1 MNNEKLIDAIGMLDD
16 KLIVDAKKEHFR
28 ISFYIKAIAAVLIIA
43 LIPVAV
49 LAGMQFFGRHLYTD
63 SSDPKYKY
71 AFNTSEY
78 KALCEQSL
86 IVDSNPNVVIDPY
99 TLGGTIGSVP
109 IEICYADSNRIVF
122 TTYNGIFVHYRNEHD
137 YIESSY
143 SIKKMDLPGFNQ
155 GDKTTIIKVH
165 KNGEYALLMSS
176 QNMSQVGADI
186 CYNILDFTTGKLTE
200 IDKDETPKAF
210 EAFELSKNS
219 FIKNHDDLLS
229 SHMASYENSNGDKTD
244 CYISVPKND
253 EKGYIIGNA
262 QLVEIDKNKNA
273 KTYDL
278 FR

>member
-1 MNNEKLIDAIGMLDD
+1 MNNEKLIDAIGMLDE
-16 KLIVDAKKEHFR
+16 KLIVEARKKHFHV
-28 ISFYIKAIAAVLIIA
+28 SFYKKAIVAVLIIA

-49 LAGMQFFGRHLYTD
+49 FTGMQYFGRHMYAD

-71 AFNTSEY
+71 AFDTAEY

-99 TLGGTIGSVP
+99 TMGSSIGSVP

-122 TTYNGIFVHYRNEHD
+122 TTYNGIFVHYRNEHN
-137 YIESSY
+137 YIECSY
-143 SIKKMDLPGFNQ
+143 SMKKMNLPGFNQ
-155 GDKTTIIKVH
+155 GDKTTFIKVD
-165 KNGEYALLMSS
+165 KTGEYALLMSS

-186 CYNILDFTTGKLTE
+186 SYNILDFATGKLTE
-200 IDKDETPKAF
+200 IDKDETPKNF

-219 FIKNHDDLLS
+219 FVKNFDDVLS
-229 SHMASYENSNGDKTD
+229 THMASYENSNGEKID
-244 CYISVPKND
+244 CYISVPKD
-253 EKGYIIGNA
+253 DKKGYIIGNA
-262 QLVEIDKNKNA
+262 QLVEIDNSNNG